1 MECGPSTQQ
10 PTTREERQQF
20 SFENMRQEG
29 RKQDNK
35 ELIQSAERGR
45 KERMV
50 SKHEM

>member
-1 MECGPSTQQ
+1 MQQ

-20 SFENMRQEG
+20 LFENMCQKG

-45 KERMV
+45 KERMM
-50 SKHEM
+50 SKYGM

>member
-1 MECGPSTQQ
+1 MCQK
-10 PTTREERQQF
+10 
-20 SFENMRQEG
+20 G

-50 SKHEM
+50 SKHGMYFQCPTTNNKRRKATVSI